1 MIRNPILIAVA
12 LLAALGSLRA
22 VQASVSPCPT
32 WSYSNTTL
40 WGFLCPQYE
49 LCRLGSRQ
57 SPIALTTSGSSSV
70 TTQVSLST
78 PGYSSTRT
86 FLNDGHTVEVN
97 FNTGTTST
105 FTFPNVDAP
114 SYLRQFHFHKPAE
127 HTVDGIQAEL
137 EVHFVTSNDNGDLA
151 VFAVMFNGT
160 SSTENSFLTA
170 LTPLLPSIQATGSKV
185 DVNLPALTNLFNS
198 AMSTG
203 KVFIYDGGLT
213 VPPCGEDVVFHV
225 LSDVQSATAAQIAAF
240 SVISNSNRP
249 VQPLNGRTIVF
260 NSNGVAT
267 TTTAASSAS
276 EVSSAISSLLFW

>member
-1 MIRNPILIAVA
+1 MFRVA
-12 LLAALGSLRA
+12 LLLLLAALVLLSSLHS
-22 VQASVSPCPT
+22 VHASVVNCPT
-32 WSYSNTTL
+32 WDYTNTTT

-49 LCRLGSRQ
+49 LCRLGTRQ
-57 SPIALTTSGSSSV
+57 STIALTSSGSSSV
-70 TTQVSLST
+70 ATSISLST
-78 PGYSSTRT
+78 PGYTTART

-97 FNTGTTST
+97 FNTGPAST

-160 SSTENSFLTA
+160 STTESPFLTA
-170 LTPLLPSIQATGSKV
+170 LTPLLPSIQSKGNTAN
-185 DVNLPALTNLFNS
+185 VNLPALTNLFGS
-198 AMSTG
+198 ALSTG

-225 LSDVQSATAAQIAAF
+225 LAQVQPATAAQISAF

-249 VQPLNGRTIVF
+249 VQPLNSRTVVF
-260 NSNGVAT
+260 NSNGVAA
-267 TTTAASSAS
+267 TATSASSAS
-276 EVSSAISSLLFW
+276 AIASFLF